1 MKTPGSTGANLGG
14 PKPAQAPNPQVR
26 APLER
31 VQPGTQTVSPVSTRR
46 GTVIEVKEGDT
57 LLGLSQHYKVPVSV
71 LVSENGLR
79 DLNIFPGMRLFVP
92 KL

>member
-1 MKTPGSTGANLGG
+1 MKAPDFTGSSLGG
-14 PKPAQAPNPQVR
+14 PKPAPTANPQVR

-31 VQPGTQTVSPVSTRR
+31 VQPGTPTVSPVSTRR

-92 KL
+92 KI